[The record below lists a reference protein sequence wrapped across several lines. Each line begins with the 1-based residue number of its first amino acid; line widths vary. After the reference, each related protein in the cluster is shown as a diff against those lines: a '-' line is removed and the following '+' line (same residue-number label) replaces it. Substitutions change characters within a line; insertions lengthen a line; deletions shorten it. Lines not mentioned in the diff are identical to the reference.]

1 MGLAWRVL
9 LGLGS
14 GLVVGVLA
22 RARAPAL
29 AADAVVWLEPIGRL
43 WVNALRMTVVP
54 LVVGSIVA
62 AVAGE
67 RAPSNVG
74 RWGAR
79 VVVWFVGVVAAATVA
94 GTLVGAVAAR
104 RWVVAAAGAV
114 GAPAPAPRVGWSWGD
129 WVSGLLPASW
139 LQAAAE
145 GAMIPLVLATLL
157 FALALRR
164 VEDGAAV
171 VRFLETVAAA
181 ALELVR
187 WVVLAAPVGVAVLG
201 FGLAVRTGWATAGA
215 LAGYVAVVASGSVAL
230 AFVLTLLGARA
241 ARRPLCT
248 WTAALLPAW
257 AVAFASRSSLA
268 TLPTLI
274 DALERRLGLPPAA
287 PRFVLPVGASVFRPA
302 SGWMLPLG
310 AWTLARLYGVPLGPS
325 DALTLA
331 ILSALLSFGVPS
343 IPGGSVLVAAP
354 LLLAVGVPVDG
365 LGLLL
370 GVDAL
375 VDPFRTVAN
384 VTGHAAIAAVQ
395 ARAADQEESGQH
407 EHDPQAVGQRQMQEL
422 ERHGRE

>member
-1 MGLAWRVL
+1 
-9 LGLGS
+9 
-14 GLVVGVLA
+14 
-22 RARAPAL
+22 
-29 AADAVVWLEPIGRL
+29 
-43 WVNALRMTVVP
+43 
-54 LVVGSIVA
+54 
-62 AVAGE
+62 
-67 RAPSNVG
+67 
-74 RWGAR
+74 
-79 VVVWFVGVVAAATVA
+79 
-94 GTLVGAVAAR
+94 
-104 RWVVAAAGAV
+104 
-114 GAPAPAPRVGWSWGD
+114 
-129 WVSGLLPASW
+129 
-139 LQAAAE
+139 
-145 GAMIPLVLATLL
+145 
-157 FALALRR
+157 
-164 VEDGAAV
+164 
-171 VRFLETVAAA
+171 
-181 ALELVR
+181 
-187 WVVLAAPVGVAVLG
+187 
-201 FGLAVRTGWATAGA
+201 
-215 LAGYVAVVASGSVAL
+215 
-230 AFVLTLLGARA
+230 
-241 ARRPLCT
+241 
-248 WTAALLPAW
+248 LLPAW

-384 VTGHAAIAAVQ
+384 V
-395 ARAADQEESGQH
+395 H